1 MAPEGLVSTFKAIVF
16 LFHLEVEE
24 KKSRKLLEA
33 VLAGL
38 LLVVDPDQRDVVLR
52 AVVSN
57 RLQIFHHLKFE
68 LEIMLEGNKELP
80 PPCLASC

>member
-1 MAPEGLVSTFKAIVF
+1 MRLLANWEL
-16 LFHLEVEE
+16 LHLEVEE
-24 KKSRKLLEA
+24 KKSRKLLEPI
-33 VLAGL
+33 LAGL

-52 AVVSN
+52 AVVGY

-68 LEIMLEGNKELP
+68 LEIMLEGNEFP